1 MERTEKDVE
10 RYLCKRVKEL
20 GGKAYKFVSPG
31 NAGVPDR
38 VIIIPVQTNLGI
50 GLTYFAEVKKPG
62 GLPRPLQKVVMRQ
75 MAHKGA
81 NVFTVATYEDVD
93 DACEDMKKD
102 RRNIEVAV
110 RYAEKRGVL

>member
-10 RYLCKRVKEL
+10 RYLCKRVKEM

-38 VIIIPVQTNLGI
+38 VITIPVQTDLVI

-62 GLPRPLQKVVMRQ
+62 ESPRPLQKVVMQQ

-81 NVFTVATYEDVD
+81 NVFNVATYEDVD

-102 RRNIEVAV
+102 RRDIEVAV